1 MDIVY
6 SIRQVGNNN
15 ILFNETV
22 NVVDPFFLC
31 VITNPWTAEEKTLHI
46 IPEETDGEWILNI
59 IGIGQAYQDLGG
71 GSIYFPNIGTY
82 EVSIYL
88 NEVVASALIRNCKFQ
103 VIEV

>member
-6 SIRQVGNNN
+6 AIQQIGSNR

-31 VITNPWTAEEKTLHI
+31 VVTNPWTAEAKTLHI
-46 IPEETDGEWILNI
+46 IPEETDGEWVLNVV
-59 IGIGQAYQDLGG
+59 GIAEAYQDLVGG
-71 GSIYFPNIGTY
+71 RIYFPNIGTY
-82 EVSIYL
+82 EVDIYL
-88 NEVVASALIRNCKFQ
+88 NEVITSALIRNCKFQ